1 MKSEHKI
8 HMNFYLLPYGFQ
20 WKCLRRDF
28 LVVVVFEFLCFDQML
43 SAELLTQ
50 AWLYRILCPNF
61 FSCGS
66 QLPLL
71 AIGHN
76 LG

>member
-1 MKSEHKI
+1 M
-8 HMNFYLLPYGFQ
+8 
-20 WKCLRRDF
+20 
-28 LVVVVFEFLCFDQML
+28 VVVFEFLCFDQML